1 MKELILIVVM
11 FVFGDV
17 TDQTN
22 SMTQYI
28 PYDKLSECMKDKRL
42 IESGRGTKIL
52 QVSGDT
58 KGKKAKCGLK
68 IIEMEDGKVKNMY
81 NDPDKVPAGSTVVKG
96 TTKDVPVDEMIDWNY
111 SKKDKFEKKKI
122 VLTK

>member
-22 SMTQYI
+22 NMTQYI

-81 NDPDKVPAGSTVVKG
+81 NDPDEVPAGSTIVKG
-96 TTKDVPVDEMIDWNY
+96 NTSDVPVSEMLNWNMA
-111 SKKDKFEKKKI
+111 KKEKFKKKI
-122 VLTK
+122 VLSQ

>member
-17 TDQTN
+17 TDQAN
-22 SMTQYI
+22 NMTQYI
-28 PYDKLSECMKDKRL
+28 PYDKLSECMKDKRS
-42 IESGRGTKIL
+42 IESGRGTNIL

-81 NDPDKVPAGSTVVKG
+81 NDPDEVPAGSTIVKG
-96 TTKDVPVDEMIDWNY
+96 NTSDVPVSEMLNWNMA
-111 SKKDKFEKKKI
+111 KKEKFKKKI
-122 VLTK
+122 VLSQ

>member
-17 TDQTN
+17 TDQAN
-22 SMTQYI
+22 NMTQYI
-28 PYDKLSECMKDKRL
+28 PYDKLSECMKDKRS
-42 IESGRGTKIL
+42 IESGRGTNIL

-68 IIEMEDGKVKNMY
+68 IIEMENGKVKNMY
-81 NDPDKVPAGSTVVKG
+81 NDPDEVPAGSTIVKG
-96 TTKDVPVDEMIDWNY
+96 NTSDVPVSEMINWNMA
-111 SKKDKFEKKKI
+111 KKEKFKKKI
-122 VLTK
+122 VLSQ

>member
-22 SMTQYI
+22 NMTQYI
-28 PYDKLSECMKDKRL
+28 PYDKLSECMKDKRS
-42 IESGRGTKIL
+42 IESGRGTNIL

-81 NDPDKVPAGSTVVKG
+81 NDPDEVPAGSTIVKG
-96 TTKDVPVDEMIDWNY
+96 NTSDVPVSEMLNWNMA
-111 SKKDKFEKKKI
+111 KKEKFKKKI
-122 VLTK
+122 VLRQ

>member
-22 SMTQYI
+22 NMTQYI
-28 PYDKLSECMKDKRL
+28 PYDKLSECMKDKRS
-42 IESGRGTKIL
+42 IESGRGTNIL

-81 NDPDKVPAGSTVVKG
+81 NDPDEVPAGSTIVKG
-96 TTKDVPVDEMIDWNY
+96 NTSDVPVSEMINWNMA
-111 SKKDKFEKKKI
+111 KKEKFKKKI
-122 VLTK
+122 VLSQ

>member
-17 TDQTN
+17 TDQAN
-22 SMTQYI
+22 NMTQYI
-28 PYDKLSECMKDKRL
+28 PYDKLSECMKDKRS
-42 IESGRGTKIL
+42 IESGRGTNIL

-81 NDPDKVPAGSTVVKG
+81 NDPDEVPAGSTIVKG
-96 TTKDVPVDEMIDWNY
+96 NTSDVPVSEMINWNMA
-111 SKKDKFEKKKI
+111 KKEKFKKKI
-122 VLTK
+122 VLSQ

>member
-22 SMTQYI
+22 NMTQYI
-28 PYDKLSECMKDKRL
+28 PYDKLSECMKDKRS
-42 IESGRGTKIL
+42 IESGRGTNIL

-81 NDPDKVPAGSTVVKG
+81 NDPDEVPAGSTIVKG
-96 TTKDVPVDEMIDWNY
+96 NTSDVPVSEMLNWNMA
-111 SKKDKFEKKKI
+111 KKEKFKKKI
-122 VLTK
+122 VLSQ

>member
-22 SMTQYI
+22 NMTQYI
-28 PYDKLSECMKDKRL
+28 PYDKLSECMKDKRS
-42 IESGRGTKIL
+42 IESGRGTDIL

-68 IIEMEDGKVKNMY
+68 IIEM
-81 NDPDKVPAGSTVVKG
+81 
-96 TTKDVPVDEMIDWNY
+96 
-111 SKKDKFEKKKI
+111 
-122 VLTK
+122 

>member
-22 SMTQYI
+22 NMTQYI
-28 PYDKLSECMKDKRL
+28 PYDKLSECMKDKRA
-42 IESGRGTKIL
+42 IESGRGTTIL

-68 IIEMEDGKVKNMY
+68 IIEMEDGYILKM
-81 NDPDKVPAGSTVVKG
+81 
-96 TTKDVPVDEMIDWNY
+96 
-111 SKKDKFEKKKI
+111 
-122 VLTK
+122 

>member
-17 TDQTN
+17 TDQAN
-22 SMTQYI
+22 NMTQYI
-28 PYDKLSECMKDKRL
+28 PYDKLSEGMKDKRS
-42 IESGRGTKIL
+42 IESGRGTNIL

-81 NDPDKVPAGSTVVKG
+81 NDPDEVPAGSTIVKG
-96 TTKDVPVDEMIDWNY
+96 NTSDVPVSEMLNWNMA
-111 SKKDKFEKKKI
+111 KKEKFKKKI
-122 VLTK
+122 VLSQ